1 MVNEKKVRIMTRLAL
16 DESKRYKQDIEVA
29 AYYRSDYIRSRT
41 IRVFWGVSMS
51 YILLLALIVLYH
63 MEYLFVNVVKLDYRS
78 LGFIVLSIYA
88 SLIIL
93 CLLISVMYY
102 SAKYTKSRKH
112 LRDYMGKL
120 KELEEFY
127 EEDQEGENA

>member
-1 MVNEKKVRIMTRLAL
+1 MVNKKKVHIMTRLAL

-29 AYYRSDYIRSRT
+29 AYYRSDYIRSH
-41 IRVFWGVSMS
+41 IIKVFWGVSMS
-51 YILLLALIVLYH
+51 YLLLLALIILYH
-63 MEYLFVNVVKLDYRS
+63 MEYLFVNVVRLDYRG

-88 SLIIL
+88 SLVIL
-93 CLLISVMYY
+93 SLLISTMYY

-112 LRDYMGKL
+112 LKAYMGKL

-127 EEDQEGENA
+127 KEEQEGENA